1 MKKLFAAAAAICMCT
16 GAAIAEPLTDQD
28 KAYVVASVASVIV
41 LGKCPQ
47 YGAVTNSLQT
57 FADKI
62 GVNSNVIGPAILN
75 AMQMGAGME
84 YDRTKLIPEVTRLL
98 NMSADGLNDE
108 VSQGKEKFCK
118 HWGDFLAERGLIE
131 SKQ

>member
-1 MKKLFAAAAAICMCT
+1 MVVPSCRAITTRCACSSTTEGGTMKKLFAAAAAICMCT

-62 GVNSNVIGPAILN
+62 GVELS
-75 AMQMGAGME
+75 
-84 YDRTKLIPEVTRLL
+84 T
-98 NMSADGLNDE
+98 S
-108 VSQGKEKFCK
+108 
-118 HWGDFLAERGLIE
+118 LAQLY
-131 SKQ
+131 